1 MRGLAGQSRH
11 KRWSSAAALRYG
23 HNMGI
28 VRKVIDSNHLRS
40 PALKRYLA
48 QSRANVAVL
57 TEFVLLEAHK
67 QDPLVTLPKSI
78 EILAQHAA
86 QVALLRTSENLL
98 GFRGRSAGLQ
108 RRLIDE
114 RRSAEFPRF
123 CRQARAAVAGDAPS
137 RAAILNTAH
146 IARAHIDSLVAAA
159 PTVIDL
165 FEHHARRF
173 EPDEVRAIRTG
184 TPYAPATQL
193 KLIDIVFESATDV
206 ARATGAIRTAVQ
218 PAEIVN
224 LPVFRY
230 CLCMMILL
238 TRWIVGG
245 RQKGSNPASIA
256 NDVIDANIAAYATYF
271 DGVLTADRKLI
282 ALHREARH
290 ILIEIGG
297 TVPR

>member
-1 MRGLAGQSRH
+1 
-11 KRWSSAAALRYG
+11 
-23 HNMGI
+23 MGI
-28 VRKVIDSNHLRS
+28 VRKVVDSNHLRS

-48 QSRANVAVL
+48 RSRANVAVL

-67 QDPLVTLPKSI
+67 QDPLLTLPKSI
-78 EILAQHAA
+78 EILGQHTA
-86 QVALLRTSENLL
+86 QVALLRTSEDLL

-108 RRLIDE
+108 RRLIDQQ
-114 RRSAEFPRF
+114 RSADFPRF
-123 CRQARAAVAGDAPS
+123 CRQARAAVAGDAAS

-165 FEHHARRF
+165 FERHAQGF
-173 EPDEVRAIRTG
+173 EPDELRAIRTG
-184 TPYAPATQL
+184 TPYSAATQL
-193 KLIDIVFESATDV
+193 KLIESAFESATDV
-206 ARATGAIRTAVQ
+206 ARATGAIRTAVR

-245 RQKGSNPASIA
+245 RQKGSNPASVA

-271 DGVLTADRKLI
+271 DGLLSGDRKLV

-290 ILIEIGG
+290 ILTEIGG
-297 TVPR
+297 AVPR